1 MSGKMIKEATPEG
14 DEFFGEVISFY
25 SKEQAV
31 EDGVLIDF
39 GKFQSRG
46 VVFTPNLIG
55 SLEKT
60 ELLTLLLK
68 GLAMKFER
76 PDLRVETIN
85 GKKVYVDWNGQ
96 DLTFMLPEDY

>member
-1 MSGKMIKEATPEG
+1 MSGKIIKETAPKG

-25 SKEQAV
+25 GKEQAV

-39 GKFQSRG
+39 GKFGNRG
-46 VVFTPNLIG
+46 VIFTPNLIG

-76 PDLRVETIN
+76 PDLRVELIN
-85 GKKVYVDWNGQ
+85 GKKVYVDWNSE
-96 DLTFMLPEDY
+96 DLTFMMPEDY